1 MLDVKK
7 ERKKSGRNISLLA
20 YQTFNLPAFHFYSP
34 CWPIR
39 SAPGHIIAEGQRGE
53 VRGFPRKDPVQ
64 ALPPPCCSLRGSDG
78 LPIKDASR
86 WLTKGGHNS
95 RARVLGSSRSLAGRA
110 NTVVLRRVAPKR
122 TAVRVQR
129 EEEEEEEDK
138 KAGGERERAR
148 RGTCQPCEICTHISM
163 ARISIATTANW
174 LRL

>member
-64 ALPPPCCSLRGSDG
+64 ALPPLAVLFVEATVFQSKTRQGGWQRAGIIHGPAYWVAADLWLAERILLCCVALHRRGPLYS
-78 LPIKDASR
+78 
-86 WLTKGGHNS
+86 
-95 RARVLGSSRSLAGRA
+95 AR
-110 NTVVLRRVAPKR
+110 RRRRRKIRKR
-122 TAVRVQR
+122 
-129 EEEEEEEDK
+129 E
-138 KAGGERERAR
+138 ERERAR

>member
-64 ALPPPCCSLRGSDG
+64 RPLPPPCCSLRGSDG

-129 EEEEEEEDK
+129 EEEEEEDK
-138 KAGGERERAR
+138 KAGGERESSPRHLP
-148 RGTCQPCEICTHISM
+148 T
-163 ARISIATTANW
+163 
-174 LRL
+174 L

>member
-39 SAPGHIIAEGQRGE
+39 SAPGHIIAEGQRGRSE
-53 VRGFPRKDPVQ
+53 VFLAKIPCKDPSPLLAVLFVEATVFQ
-64 ALPPPCCSLRGSDG
+64 SKTRQGGWQRAGIIHGPAYWVAADLWLAERILLCCVALHRRGPLCAYS
-78 LPIKDASR
+78 
-86 WLTKGGHNS
+86 
-95 RARVLGSSRSLAGRA
+95 AR
-110 NTVVLRRVAPKR
+110 RRRRKIRKR
-122 TAVRVQR
+122 
-129 EEEEEEEDK
+129 E
-138 KAGGERERAR
+138 ERERAR

>member
-1 MLDVKK
+1 MVNSRCTRCKK
-7 ERKKSGRNISLLA
+7 RKEKEWKKYFTARIPNIQFACLPLLLTVLA
-20 YQTFNLPAFHFYSP
+20 HSFGSRPYN
-34 CWPIR
+34 R
-39 SAPGHIIAEGQRGE
+39 RRAEGGGQRFSSQ
-53 VRGFPRKDPVQ
+53 RSR
-64 ALPPPCCSLRGSDG
+64 ANPPPSCCSLRGSDG

-138 KAGGERERAR
+138 KAGGERESSPRHLP
-148 RGTCQPCEICTHISM
+148 T
-163 ARISIATTANW
+163 
-174 LRL
+174 L